1 METAEQEMK
10 GLGGD
15 ENDGE
20 LELKAGQDE
29 FEEGSGAVGTPDAGR
44 VERRIDEAEISG
56 DVAGPLLPEMAGGN
70 PVVPHV

>member
-1 METAEQEMK
+1 MK

-29 FEEGSGAVGTPDAGR
+29 SEEGSSAVGTPDAGR

-56 DVAGPLLPEMAGGN
+56 DVAGPLFPEMVGGN